1 MTHGIYLSLAASAV
15 LLAACAPQTNYSS
28 GASDRL
34 SATELV
40 NAGVPCERI
49 SATYRS
55 SVKGCETVVI
65 ARGPLM
71 TEQSLID
78 LNLKFRR
85 EIEPAVNFD
94 FDKDNLR
101 ADARAILDRQ
111 AEWIMR
117 YPNLRFSIFGHTDL
131 VGSLDYNFDLAKR
144 RADATLNYLLSRGVM
159 PGQLEAIV
167 SFGET
172 QPRIDTARREERNRR
187 TVTEVAGYLRVGGVS
202 LEAIPCSYLDPSY
215 APTYTQ
221 CYPTTPVAIT
231 VAPVPAP
238 PRSVE
243 VSYTSTTQ
251 SGQASISVAPDGT
264 TTSQASGITGSADA
278 PSSETSAVSVA
289 SPSGG
294 TTSVSAQ
301 ADGAA
306 GPASASISDNGD
318 GTSTAT
324 AGGISV
330 TGPSGSF

>member
-1 MTHGIYLSLAASAV
+1 MTHGIHLSLAASVV
-15 LLAACAPQTNYSS
+15 LLAACASQTSFFSN
-28 GASDRL
+28 ASDRF
-34 SATELV
+34 SAAELV

-49 SATYRS
+49 SATYRLR
-55 SVKGCETVVI
+55 VNGCETVVI
-65 ARGPLM
+65 SRVPLM
-71 TEQSLID
+71 TEEALID

-111 AEWIMR
+111 AEWIKR
-117 YPNLRFSIFGHTDL
+117 YPNLRFSVFGHTDL

-187 TVTEVAGYLRVGGVS
+187 TVTEVAGYLRMGGVS
-202 LEAIPCSYLDPSY
+202 LEAIPCSYLDLSY

-221 CYPTTPVAIT
+221 CYPTTPVALAL
-231 VAPVPAP
+231 APVPAP

-251 SGQASISVAPDGT
+251 SGRASISVAADGT
-264 TTSQASGITGSADA
+264 MTSEASGETVAGE
-278 PSSETSAVSVA
+278 PTETSAVSVA
-289 SPSGG
+289 DPTGG
-294 TTSVSAQ
+294 MGSVSAE
-301 ADGAA
+301 AHGAA
-306 GPASASISDNGD
+306 GSVSASITNNGD

-330 TGPSGSF
+330 TGPSVGF

>member
-1 MTHGIYLSLAASAV
+1 MAHGIYLSLAASAV
-15 LLAACAPQTNYSS
+15 LLAACAPQPGYFS

-40 NAGVPCERI
+40 DAGVPCERI

-71 TEQSLID
+71 TQEALID

-85 EIEPAVNFD
+85 EVESAVNFD
-94 FDKDNLR
+94 FDRATLR
-101 ADARAILDRQ
+101 PDARAILDRQ
-111 AEWIMR
+111 AEWIKR
-117 YPNLRFSIFGHTDL
+117 YPNLRFSVFGHTDL

-167 SFGET
+167 SFGKT
-172 QPRIDTARREERNRR
+172 QPLIDTARREERNRR

-202 LEAIPCSYLDPSY
+202 LEAIPCSYLDGSY

-221 CYPTTPVAIT
+221 CYPTAPVA
-231 VAPVPAP
+231 VPPVPAPPAP

-243 VSYTSTTQ
+243 ASYTSTTQ
-251 SGQASISVAPDGT
+251 SGRASISVAPDGT
-264 TTSQASGITGSADA
+264 TTREASGITGSPQA
-278 PSSETSAVSVA
+278 PSTETNARSVEG
-289 SPSGG
+289 PTGG
-294 TTSVSAQ
+294 RTSVSAT
-301 ADGAA
+301 ANGAA
-306 GPASASISDNGD
+306 GPANAGITANSD
-318 GTSTAT
+318 GTNTYS
-324 AGGISV
+324 AGGLSV
-330 TGPSGSF
+330 TY